1 MRIGTTGAMTREA
14 WNQGNGREIIGD
26 YRINKKGCF
35 PQKVGYDGFAVV
47 SSRQTLVRQRCPT
60 QDVGVGK

>member
-1 MRIGTTGAMTREA
+1 ME
-14 WNQGNGREIIGD
+14 